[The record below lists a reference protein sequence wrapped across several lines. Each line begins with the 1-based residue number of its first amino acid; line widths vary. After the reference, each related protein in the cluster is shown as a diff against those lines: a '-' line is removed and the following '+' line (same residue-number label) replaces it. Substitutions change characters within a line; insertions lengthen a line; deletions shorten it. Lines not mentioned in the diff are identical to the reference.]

1 MKVEVRVF
9 AGLQKYINGV
19 SSGVPFEVEL
29 GSQATG
35 MDLLNKLDIPKEEA
49 FVFMVNGCREELGTV
64 LKEGDRVGIFPPV
77 GGG

>member
-29 GSQATG
+29 GPEATG
-35 MDLLNKLDIPKEEA
+35 MELLNKLDIPKEEA
-49 FVFMVNGCREELGTV
+49 FVLMVNGCRVELGSV
-64 LKEGDRVGIFPPV
+64 LKEGDRIGIFPPV